1 MKTILINEVQKY
13 PQHNF
18 EKIIGLDPSN
28 LLKKQFLFVR
38 TSESIFCIHKAS
50 ISFLKAS
57 GNYTEIFT
65 SEGKKILS
73 SKTLKYFTKILDGP
87 SFLRTHQS
95 YFINVSHI
103 SQINFQ
109 SRCNIL
115 MDCNAKIPISRS
127 RQSYVIS
134 LFQN

>member
-1 MKTILINEVQKY
+1 MKTILINEAQKFS
-13 PQHNF
+13 HLNF
-18 EKIIGLDPSN
+18 EKRIGLDPQN

-38 TSESIFCIHKAS
+38 TSESIFCIHKSS

-73 SKTLKYFTKILDGP
+73 SKTLKYFAKILDGP

-95 YFINVSHI
+95 YLINISHI

-109 SRCNIL
+109 TRCNIV
-115 MDCNAKIPISRS
+115 MDCNAKIPISRA
-127 RQSYVIS
+127 RQTYVIS